1 MCCCLLDFLSDQSY
15 VFVVN
20 NFMNN
25 VLLLNAAISIA
36 LEQDLKLSGKIL
48 DTTDIWVGIGGWDLE
63 TVGIW
68 TQINM

>member
-15 VFVVN
+15 VFVGN

-25 VLLLNAAISIA
+25 VLLLIAAISIA